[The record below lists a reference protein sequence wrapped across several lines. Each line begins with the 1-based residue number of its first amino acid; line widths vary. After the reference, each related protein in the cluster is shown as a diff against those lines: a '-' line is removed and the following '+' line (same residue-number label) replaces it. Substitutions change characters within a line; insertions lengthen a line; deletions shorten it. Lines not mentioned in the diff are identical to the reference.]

1 MTKVSVFKDQSNEE
15 TSRCLFCISASKKT
29 MRMRDSIMETLE
41 NIVFARFR
49 VRYGQKM
56 NRYIGFTSSMTIR
69 GDGRCKLTVAPSGHA
84 PQPLWQL
91 HLQRNA

>member
-1 MTKVSVFKDQSNEE
+1 
-15 TSRCLFCISASKKT
+15 

-56 NRYIGFTSSMTIR
+56 NRYIGFTSSSRRSEATA
-69 GDGRCKLTVAPSGHA
+69 DV
-84 PQPLWQL
+84 
-91 HLQRNA
+91 N